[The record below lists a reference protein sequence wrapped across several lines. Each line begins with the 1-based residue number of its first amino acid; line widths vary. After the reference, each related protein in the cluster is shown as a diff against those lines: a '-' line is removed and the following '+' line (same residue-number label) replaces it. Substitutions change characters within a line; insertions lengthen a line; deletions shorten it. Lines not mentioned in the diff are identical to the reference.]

1 MRLIRTLTIIL
12 LNSVVFAAISPDL
25 INAVSAASNASL
37 LWGPYRPNLYFGIR
51 PRLPKSLLTGLLWT
65 NVDDYRSFQGIAHH
79 SAYIGIRHSC
89 EIGDD
94 MASYGWTEYDG
105 RNGGKQI
112 ISDRVMKLDLET
124 QFIKVPGQNGTSFLD
139 VLMEG
144 GNWGVRIKGRTKTP
158 EILTNIFFYAGLE
171 GFGDLHLTNEFSDD
185 VLSCLGS

>member
-1 MRLIRTLTIIL
+1 MRGTWAAVLAASLFLVVLVTGDVSPAL
-12 LNSVVFAAISPDL
+12 L
-25 INAVSAASNASL
+25 NAVSAASNASL

-65 NVDDYRSFQGIAHH
+65 NVDDYRSFQGIPHH

-112 ISDRVMKLDLET
+112 ISDRGMKIDIET
-124 QFIKVPGQNGTSFLD
+124 EFIKIPAQNG
-139 VLMEG
+139 
-144 GNWGVRIKGRTKTP
+144 
-158 EILTNIFFYAGLE
+158 Y
-171 GFGDLHLTNEFSDD
+171 
-185 VLSCLGS
+185 